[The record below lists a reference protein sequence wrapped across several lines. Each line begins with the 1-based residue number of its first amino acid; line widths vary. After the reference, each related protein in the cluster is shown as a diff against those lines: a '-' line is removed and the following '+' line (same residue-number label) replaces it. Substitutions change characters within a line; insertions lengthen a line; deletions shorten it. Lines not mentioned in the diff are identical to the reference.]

1 MGSRQFHDASEE
13 GIWCRNTAVHE
24 VFVEGDMIHFA
35 RDASLQNGFDLRAE
49 DQLLSI
55 PVVIQRFLAKAV
67 AGR

>member
-1 MGSRQFHDASEE
+1 
-13 GIWCRNTAVHE
+13 
-24 VFVEGDMIHFA
+24 MIHFA
-35 RDASLQNGFDLRAE
+35 RDASLQDGFDLRAE